1 MAERLKR
8 AASPY
13 LLQHADDP
21 VDWWPWCP
29 EAFAEARRTDRPVLL
44 SVGYAA
50 CHWCHVMAEES
61 FRDPAVAE
69 LINRHFVAVKV
80 DREERPDVDAV
91 YQQALALLGEP
102 GGWPLTMFLT
112 PEGEP
117 FWGGTYF
124 PREPRYGR
132 PGFRQLLERI
142 AALWREERGR
152 ILENRRALLEG
163 LSRLDRPQAGELDAE
178 SVRAAAEAAAHA
190 FDAVH
195 GGLGDAPKFP
205 QAPALRWLHA
215 ATFRFPL
222 PLLRRRLLHTLARMG
237 QGGIYD
243 HLGGGFHRY
252 AVDAYWLV
260 PHFEK
265 MLYDNALLVELLA
278 EAHALTGDPLFAVR
292 AEETVGWMLREM
304 RTPEGLAASLDA
316 DSEGEEGR
324 FYLWTVEEV
333 EEVLGPADAAFFV
346 EAYGMTRRGN
356 FEGRC
361 VLHRLH
367 EPGLRP
373 PEEEVR
379 LAQLR
384 RRLLAARERRPR
396 PARDDKVLADWNGL
410 AVAGLVQAGRRL
422 GRPEWIAEA
431 ARIFADVVRALG
443 EGDAL
448 HHAVRGGIRSSHELL
463 DDYVHMARAALSLF
477 EATGE
482 EALLGRCDGWLER
495 ARARFREDDGSWRQT
510 PRGQAELPVALRAA
524 ADGPVP
530 SAIGLL
536 PEVLARRALLSGA
549 PAWCAAEAESL
560 LRRYGGDARR
570 APLAHATL
578 LASFLFVHEPVQV
591 RVHGEGE
598 AAAELLAVAERRAPH
613 PAQVF
618 HVKQGAEGGTP
629 GPAAVICRG
638 PACGTP
644 LTDPAALVREL
655 RALDATGRA

>member
-1 MAERLKR
+1 MAERLR
-8 AASPY
+8 HAASPY

-29 EAFAEARRTDRPVLL
+29 EAFEAARRTDRPVLL

-50 CHWCHVMAEES
+50 CHWCHVMAKES
-61 FRDPAVAE
+61 FRDPTMAE
-69 LINRHFVAVKV
+69 LINRYFVPVKV

-124 PREPRYGR
+124 PPEPRYGR
-132 PGFRQLLERI
+132 PGFRQVLERI
-142 AALWREERGR
+142 AALWQEDRDR
-152 ILENRRALLEG
+152 IRDNRRALLEG
-163 LSRLDRPQAGELDAE
+163 LARLDRPQAGDLDPAFLH
-178 SVRAAAEAAAHA
+178 ATAEAAAHD
-190 FDAVH
+190 FDPIH
-195 GGLGDAPKFP
+195 GGLDGAPKFP
-205 QAPALRWLHA
+205 QAPALRFLHA

-222 PLLRRRLLHTLARMG
+222 PLVRRRLWHTLARMC

-252 AVDAYWLV
+252 AVDAFWLV

-265 MLYDNALLVELLA
+265 MLYDNAQLVELLA
-278 EAHALTGDPLFAVR
+278 EAHALTGNPLFAAR
-292 AEETVGWMLREM
+292 AEETVAWMLREM

-324 FYLWTVEEV
+324 FYLWTVDEV
-333 EEVLGPADAAFFV
+333 EDVLGPDDAAFFV
-346 EAYGMTRRGN
+346 EAYGMTRRGH

-367 EPGLRP
+367 EPGLRQ
-373 PEEEVR
+373 PEEEAR
-379 LAQLR
+379 LARLR
-384 RRLLAARERRPR
+384 RQLAQARERRIR

-410 AVAGLVQAGRRL
+410 AVAGLVHAGRRL
-422 GRPEWIAEA
+422 GRVAWIDA
-431 ARIFADVVRALG
+431 AQAIFADAVRALG
-443 EGDAL
+443 EGDVL
-448 HHAVRGGIRSSHELL
+448 HHAVRAGIRTPHELL
-463 DDYVHMARAALSLF
+463 DDYVHMSQAALALF

-482 EALLGRCDGWLER
+482 EAFLARCDGWLER

-510 PRGQAELPVALRAA
+510 PRGQVELPVALRGA

-536 PEVLARRALLSGA
+536 PELLARRALLPGA
-549 PAWCAAEAESL
+549 PAWCAEEAESM

-591 RVHGEGE
+591 RIFGEKADT
-598 AAAELLAVAERRAPH
+598 AALLETAERCAPY

-618 HVKQGAEGGTP
+618 HVKRDAGGMK
-629 GPAAVICRG
+629 GPAAMICRG
-638 PACGTP
+638 PVCEAP
-644 LTDPAALVREL
+644 LRDPAGLRRALQT
-655 RALDATGRA
+655 LDATGRP